1 MKNFL
6 TFYFTVLFVF
16 VAGCSPPADESTEL
30 FVRVAKFEIQRSDYT
45 LGKTLTDKQKETAR
59 RSAVDAASP
68 GTYKFKDH
76 ELYVVADKSTD
87 RVLIIYEQYEPAT
100 REKIRQL
107 VGDLFFVFG
116 EPTVMGHDKTIYW
129 AYDADGK
136 MSEKTYKEAKDQ
148 KKVPAFLATVKLNS
162 SHKIMD
168 NTDPVTDGNVYY
180 IISSEPLLKLLEQRD
195 Q

>member
-6 TFYFTVLFVF
+6 TFFFTILFIF
-16 VAGCSPPADESTEL
+16 AASCSSQTDESIGL
-30 FVRVAKFEIQRSDYT
+30 FDRVAKLDIQRNDYT

-59 RSAVDAASP
+59 HNAVEAASP
-68 GTYKFKDH
+68 ATYKFKDDD
-76 ELYVVADKSTD
+76 LYVVVDKATD
-87 RVLIIYEQYEPAT
+87 RVLIIYERYEPAT
-100 REKIRQL
+100 REKIREL

-129 AYDADGK
+129 AYDAEGK

-148 KKVPAFLATVKLNS
+148 KKVPQFLATVKVQS

-168 NTDPVTDGNVYY
+168 NGEPVKDGNVYY
-180 IISSEPLLKLLEQRD
+180 IISSEPLLKLMQK
-195 Q
+195 